1 MRITICGS
9 LDFTNKIKET
19 ADILEK
25 QGDTVVIPHGSRL
38 ILSGKTALEQIRA
51 EGAKHKRS
59 ADVIRY
65 YYSEIQKSDAV
76 LVMNYEKKGIQ
87 DYIGGNTFL
96 EIGFAHVL
104 GKKIF
109 LLNPIPEIEFYKV
122 EIEAMN
128 PVILHGDLA
137 KIQ

>member
-38 ILSGKTALEQIRA
+38 TLSGKTALEQIMV
-51 EGAKHKRS
+51 EGAKHKRA

-76 LVMNYEKKGIQ
+76 LILNY
-87 DYIGGNTFL
+87 DSPRSSL
-96 EIGFAHVL
+96 
-104 GKKIF
+104 
-109 LLNPIPEIEFYKV
+109 
-122 EIEAMN
+122 
-128 PVILHGDLA
+128 
-137 KIQ
+137 